1 MLIVTKSDKQVS
13 LKERKVEQPLP
24 WSPPHP
30 VGRPA
35 QRLEREPRF
44 PLPCASGAALLASC
58 SGASRASLWKA
69 SSCCA
74 LTVPALSGKVPL
86 CTAQRWERLDAE
98 PVLSGPQALGPWGLP
113 GCFSHRDS
121 VCLCFPSG
129 VWASLLRTLQRE
141 PVC

>member
-13 LKERKVEQPLP
+13 LKERKVERPLP
-24 WSPPHP
+24 WSPPYP

-44 PLPCASGAALLASC
+44 PLPCASWAVLLASC

-69 SSCCA
+69 SSCRA

-86 CTAQRWERLDAE
+86 CTAQR
-98 PVLSGPQALGPWGLP
+98 
-113 GCFSHRDS
+113 
-121 VCLCFPSG
+121 
-129 VWASLLRTLQRE
+129 
-141 PVC
+141 